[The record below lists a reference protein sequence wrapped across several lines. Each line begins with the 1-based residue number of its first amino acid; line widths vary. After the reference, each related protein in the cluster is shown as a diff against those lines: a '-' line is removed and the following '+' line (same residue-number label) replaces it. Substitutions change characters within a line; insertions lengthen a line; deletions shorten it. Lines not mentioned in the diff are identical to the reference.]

1 MSFTHAIILPIM
13 DITLIKTFL
22 EVVNTG
28 NFVTASERL
37 FVSQSAVSLRVK
49 SLEESLGLPVFIR
62 NKSGVTLTPAGTQFL
77 RYAQTLLQ
85 LWEEAK
91 QQVAVPE
98 GYNDILV
105 VAGEYGLWSRLLIR
119 WLPLMEEKMP
129 EVAFRAEVARPDR
142 LSRQMVEG
150 SVDIA
155 VLYTPQ
161 IRPSLHVE
169 ELFEDEIVLVTTNPK
184 NSGLDKHYIYV
195 DWGEEFGAFHA
206 THFPDYKHPRTT
218 FDIGPITIN
227 YLLNKGGSAYL
238 PERLVKPLLENK
250 KLYLV
255 KESPQFKFPVHVVWR
270 DQVKEELVTTAI
282 ESLKTIVKKSLSG
295 HLPPPYWQ

>member
-1 MSFTHAIILPIM
+1 M

-37 FVSQSAVSLRVK
+37 FVSQSAVSLRIK
-49 SLEESLGLPVFIR
+49 SLEENLGLPVFIR

-91 QQVAVPE
+91 RQVAVPE
-98 GYNDILV
+98 GYKDILV

-119 WLPLMEEKMP
+119 WLPLMEEEMP
-129 EVAFRAEVARPDR
+129 DVAFRAEVARPDR
-142 LSRQMVEG
+142 LTRQMVEG

-161 IRPSLHVE
+161 IRPNLHVE
-169 ELFEDEIVLVTTNPK
+169 KLFEDEIVLVTTDPN
-184 NSGLDKHYIYV
+184 NNGLDQSYIYV

-206 THFPDYKHPRTT
+206 THFPEYKHPRTT
-218 FDIGPITIN
+218 FDIGPITVN
-227 YLLNKGGSAYL
+227 YLLNKGGSAFL
-238 PERLVKPLLENK
+238 PKRLVDPLLDAGHV
-250 KLYLV
+250 YLV
-255 KESPQFKFPVHVVWR
+255 KDFPQFSLPVHVVWR
-270 DQVKEELVTTAI
+270 DQIKIELITTAI
-282 ESLKTIVKKSLSG
+282 NTLKLTVEKSLSG
-295 HLPPPYWQ
+295 KLPPPYWQ

>member
-1 MSFTHAIILPIM
+1 M

-37 FVSQSAVSLRVK
+37 FVSQSAVSLRIK
-49 SLEESLGLPVFIR
+49 SLEENLGLPVFIR

-98 GYNDILV
+98 GYKDILV

-119 WLPLMEEKMP
+119 WLPLMEEEMP
-129 EVAFRAEVARPDR
+129 DVAFRAEVARPDR
-142 LSRQMVEG
+142 LTRQMVEG

-161 IRPSLHVE
+161 IRPNLHVE
-169 ELFEDEIVLVTTNPK
+169 KLFEDEIVLVTTDPN
-184 NSGLDKHYIYV
+184 NNGLDQSYIYV

-206 THFPDYKHPRTT
+206 THFPEYKHPRTT
-218 FDIGPITIN
+218 FDIGPITVN
-227 YLLNKGGSAYL
+227 YLLNKGGSAFL
-238 PERLVKPLLENK
+238 PKRLVDPLLDAGHV
-250 KLYLV
+250 YLV
-255 KESPQFKFPVHVVWR
+255 RDFPQFSLPVHVVWR
-270 DQVKEELVTTAI
+270 DQIKIELITTAI
-282 ESLKTIVKKSLSG
+282 NTLKLTVEKSLSG
-295 HLPPPYWQ
+295 MLPPPYWQ

>member
-1 MSFTHAIILPIM
+1 M

-37 FVSQSAVSLRVK
+37 FVSQSAVSLRIK
-49 SLEESLGLPVFIR
+49 SLEENLGLPVFIR

-98 GYNDILV
+98 GYKDILV

-119 WLPLMEEKMP
+119 WLPLMEEEMHD
-129 EVAFRAEVARPDR
+129 VAFRAEVARPDR
-142 LSRQMVEG
+142 LTRQMVEG

-161 IRPSLHVE
+161 IRPNLHVE
-169 ELFEDEIVLVTTNPK
+169 KLFEDEIVLVTTDPN
-184 NSGLDKHYIYV
+184 NNGLDQSYIYV

-206 THFPDYKHPRTT
+206 THFPEYKHPRTT
-218 FDIGPITIN
+218 FDIGPITVN
-227 YLLNKGGSAYL
+227 YLLNKGGSAFL
-238 PERLVKPLLENK
+238 PKRLVDPLLDAGHV
-250 KLYLV
+250 YLV
-255 KESPQFKFPVHVVWR
+255 KDFPQFSLPVHVVWR
-270 DQVKEELVTTAI
+270 DQIKIELITTAI
-282 ESLKTIVKKSLSG
+282 NSLKITVEKSLSG
-295 HLPPPYWQ
+295 KLPPPYWQ

>member
-1 MSFTHAIILPIM
+1 M

-37 FVSQSAVSLRVK
+37 FVSQSAVSLRIK
-49 SLEESLGLPVFIR
+49 SLEENLGLPVFIR

-98 GYNDILV
+98 GYKDILV

-119 WLPLMEEKMP
+119 WLPLMEEEMP
-129 EVAFRAEVARPDR
+129 DVAFRAEVARPDR
-142 LSRQMVEG
+142 LTRQMVEG

-161 IRPSLHVE
+161 IRPNLHVE
-169 ELFEDEIVLVTTNPK
+169 KLFEDEIVLVTTDPN
-184 NSGLDKHYIYV
+184 NHDLDQSYIYV

-206 THFPDYKHPRTT
+206 THFPEYKHPRTT
-218 FDIGPITIN
+218 FDIGPITVN
-227 YLLNKGGSAYL
+227 YLLNKGGSAFL
-238 PERLVKPLLENK
+238 PKRLVDPLLDAGHV
-250 KLYLV
+250 YLV
-255 KESPQFKFPVHVVWR
+255 RDFPQFSLPVHVVWR
-270 DQVKEELVTTAI
+270 DQIKIELITTAI
-282 ESLKTIVKKSLSG
+282 NTLKLTVEKSLSG
-295 HLPPPYWQ
+295 MLPPPYWQ

>member
-1 MSFTHAIILPIM
+1 M

-37 FVSQSAVSLRVK
+37 FVSQSAVSLRIK
-49 SLEESLGLPVFIR
+49 SLEENLGLPVFIR

-91 QQVAVPE
+91 RQVAVPE
-98 GYNDILV
+98 GYKDILV

-119 WLPLMEEKMP
+119 WLPLMEEEMP
-129 EVAFRAEVARPDR
+129 DVAFRAEVARPDR
-142 LSRQMVEG
+142 LTRQMVEG

-161 IRPSLHVE
+161 IRPNLHVE
-169 ELFEDEIVLVTTNPK
+169 KLFEDEIVLVTTDPN
-184 NSGLDKHYIYV
+184 NNGLDQSYIYV

-206 THFPDYKHPRTT
+206 THFPEYKHPRTT
-218 FDIGPITIN
+218 FDIGPITVN
-227 YLLNKGGSAYL
+227 YLLNKGGSAFL
-238 PERLVKPLLENK
+238 PKRLVDPLLDAGHV
-250 KLYLV
+250 YLV
-255 KESPQFKFPVHVVWR
+255 RDFPQFSLPVHVVWR
-270 DQVKEELVTTAI
+270 DQIKIELITTAI
-282 ESLKTIVKKSLSG
+282 NTLKLTVEKSLSG
-295 HLPPPYWQ
+295 MLPPPYWQ